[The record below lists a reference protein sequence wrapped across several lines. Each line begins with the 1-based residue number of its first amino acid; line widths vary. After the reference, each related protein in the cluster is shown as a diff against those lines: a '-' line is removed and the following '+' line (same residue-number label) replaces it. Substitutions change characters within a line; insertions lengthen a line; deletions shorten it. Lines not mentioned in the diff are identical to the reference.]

1 MYINNI
7 LCKTLFT
14 WSGRPRSSGIG
25 FLFCVPQTNPTR
37 PGSPTPCKQALC
49 LNKTWLDV
57 TPSSFNIYIKKLWV
71 QSCNFLWN
79 FELAIRTLTFPIL
92 HLFLS
97 RPDLFNFDVIVKAQT
112 RTRLENSFKMAEK
125 NFGVPRYLDSAGMN
139 VNYSASLR
147 QKLLGHFHP
156 SLINSVSSLSDVY
169 RS

>member
-1 MYINNI
+1 MEWE
-7 LCKTLFT
+7 TPVQ
-14 WSGRPRSSGIG
+14 WGR
-25 FLFCVPQTNPTR
+25 FLLFCVHQSVKTKESNPTR

-57 TPSSFNIYIKKLWV
+57 TPSSFNIYIYIKNDE
-71 QSCNFLWN
+71 CNLV
-79 FELAIRTLTFPIL
+79 IFPEIL
-92 HLFLS
+92 NSLS